1 MGLIPTEM
9 HELIKHDTGMIM
21 TLNEKKSQHFK
32 NIIIGCY
39 PVFQLLKT
47 QKHKMVQFDLQPNK
61 VFFLFVFVFIYVFL
75 VKANTEDDME
85 SESSKENL
93 FTKK

>member
-9 HELIKHDTGMIM
+9 HELIKNDTGMIM

-32 NIIIGCY
+32 NIIIGY

-61 VFFLFVFVFIYVFL
+61 VFFYLSLSLFMYF
-75 VKANTEDDME
+75 
-85 SESSKENL
+85 
-93 FTKK
+93 